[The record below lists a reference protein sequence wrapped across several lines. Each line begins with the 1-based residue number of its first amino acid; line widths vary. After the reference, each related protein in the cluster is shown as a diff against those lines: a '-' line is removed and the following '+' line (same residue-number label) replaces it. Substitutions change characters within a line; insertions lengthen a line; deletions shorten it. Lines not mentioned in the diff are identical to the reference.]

1 MSDRLGKPLLN
12 TDVMLA
18 KVVSATQ
25 DDGLTDLQKD
35 QITALQQNYR
45 WSPEAIA
52 KAIKVPQEQVAQF
65 LAPTKQPHKP
75 APHIV
80 KPAPDI
86 DSLIGNIRAI
96 LQLADHDQAT
106 LTQRYIDVGRL
117 LNDLKATC
125 KHGEFER
132 LLTQS
137 FPDRSLSTLHEY
149 KTLATSFDAADDGTK
164 VQLAGDF
171 KHGWKAV
178 LEEIR
183 NLKRRAKKP
192 ADPATI
198 PGHLSERARII
209 HGNCLDVLPTITEPH
224 ILITDPPYNQG
235 VGYDGYDDC
244 LPPDEY
250 RNMLIS
256 VGSGPSS
263 SYTPRRP
270 SIYLAA
276 VLSGDVSKS

>member
-96 LQLADHDQAT
+96 LQLADHDQAP
-106 LTQRYIDVGRL
+106 TQI
-117 LNDLKATC
+117 
-125 KHGEFER
+125 
-132 LLTQS
+132 
-137 FPDRSLSTLHEY
+137 
-149 KTLATSFDAADDGTK
+149 
-164 VQLAGDF
+164 
-171 KHGWKAV
+171 
-178 LEEIR
+178 
-183 NLKRRAKKP
+183 
-192 ADPATI
+192 
-198 PGHLSERARII
+198 
-209 HGNCLDVLPTITEPH
+209 
-224 ILITDPPYNQG
+224 
-235 VGYDGYDDC
+235 
-244 LPPDEY
+244 
-250 RNMLIS
+250 
-256 VGSGPSS
+256 
-263 SYTPRRP
+263 
-270 SIYLAA
+270 
-276 VLSGDVSKS
+276 